1 LIVEYEL
8 AGNGLWLKRMNAGNK
23 QHKFIKQYEIGVFQ
37 QLPDCLVCKC
47 RLIHTCTGTYSF
59 VAESGRRF
67 AMTDLE
73 GSFVTNIDSLAA
85 HYAKPTERLLKKRLD
100 HVNAV
105 GRAFIAA
112 SPFLV
117 LATGSREGLD
127 CSPKGDRPGFVEV
140 ADDGRT
146 LLIPDRRGNNLI
158 DGLRNL
164 VEDSRIGLIFFVPGV
179 NETYRVN
186 GRARISSDADLRH
199 RFAVNGKE
207 PTTVMV
213 VTVEQAFAHCPKA
226 LVRSD
231 LWKAA
236 SAGRPKGVPTLGDF
250 VAARDPGINSAAF
263 DAAYSQRIPKELY

>member
-1 LIVEYEL
+1 
-8 AGNGLWLKRMNAGNK
+8 MK
-23 QHKFIKQYEIGVFQ
+23 QVRQFTR
-37 QLPDCLVCKC
+37 LPCLQMPV
-47 RLIHTCTGTYSF
+47 GTHLSITHPLS
-59 VAESGRRF
+59 ESGRRF
-67 AMTDLE
+67 AVTDLE
-73 GSFVTNIDSLAA
+73 GSFVTNIDSLSA
-85 HYAKPTERLLKKRLD
+85 HYANPTERVLKKRLD

-140 ADDGRT
+140 GDDGRT
-146 LLIPDRRGNNLI
+146 VLIPDRRGNNLI

-164 VEDSRIGLIFFVPGV
+164 VEDARIGLIFFVPGV

-186 GRARISSDADLRH
+186 GRARISTDADLRR
-199 RFAVNGKE
+199 RFAVNGKA
-207 PTTVMV
+207 PATVTV
-213 VTVEQAFAHCPKA
+213 VTVEQAFPHCPKA

-236 SAGRPKGVPTLGDF
+236 RGARPQGLPPLGDF
-250 VAARDPGINSAAF
+250 AAARAPETKGSRWH
-263 DAAYSQRIPKELY
+263 AAYSERSANGV